1 MRKYKIEQSSKF
13 RKQFKLMKKRGLKVQ
28 KLLDV
33 IDMLADGEVL
43 DERYCNHK
51 LTDNKRFRDCWE
63 CHVAPDWLLVYRR
76 DGDALVLLLVET
88 GSHSDL
94 F

>member
-1 MRKYKIEQSSKF
+1 MKYKVEQSTKF
-13 RKQFKLMKKRGLKVQ
+13 KRQLKLIKKRRFDVSKLEKV
-28 KLLDV
+28 V
-33 IDMLADGEVL
+33 NMLADGEVL

-51 LTDNKRFRDCWE
+51 LTDNKRFRNCWE

-88 GSHSDL
+88 RSHSD
-94 F
+94 FF

>member
-1 MRKYKIEQSSKF
+1 MKYKVEQSTKF
-13 RKQFKLMKKRGLKVQ
+13 KRQLKLIKKRR
-28 KLLDV
+28 LDV
-33 IDMLADGEVL
+33 SKLEKVVNMLADGEAL